1 VVSLSGCLSEWQ
13 SSGVD
18 SIQFSGCGNDLL
30 RYEQWNRCNVF
41 NNILKNSEM
50 IVRREDLKA
59 LGFRKIEQY
68 FGYIVESRYNGQ
80 HTQAKELFY
89 DLEEGM

>member
-1 VVSLSGCLSEWQ
+1 
-13 SSGVD
+13 
-18 SIQFSGCGNDLL
+18 
-30 RYEQWNRCNVF
+30 
-41 NNILKNSEM
+41 M

-89 DLEEGM
+89 DLEEGMQGQRVAFYRWLPEIGEDAHKWQEYLRCFIAF

>member
-1 VVSLSGCLSEWQ
+1 
-13 SSGVD
+13 
-18 SIQFSGCGNDLL
+18 
-30 RYEQWNRCNVF
+30 
-41 NNILKNSEM
+41 M